1 MGQPCTALGWT
12 LHCNMLHYALC
23 TLLQLILYY
32 AVHYCVLYWTLQN
45 TSLHFTQHYAKIC
58 TALCWTLRCTM
69 MSFTLL
75 HYILHFTMLHSTLFY
90 AAHCTALC
98 WTLHCTALH
107 FTLYL
112 TLCYVALETV
122 LRCYDLFTI
131 SASEAVWANG
141 PVYGSKSLVF
151 ELCGS
156 SLIDIIKGL
165 HSVYICLG
173 CKNLTN

>member
-1 MGQPCTALGWT
+1 MDRSWDGPALHCTGLNFTLQYAWLYTAL
-12 LHCNMLHYALC
+12 CC

-32 AVHYCVLYWTLQN
+32 AGHYCVLYWTLQN
-45 TSLHFTQHYAKIC
+45 TSLHFTQHYSKIC
-58 TALCWTLRCTM
+58 TLRCTM
-69 MSFTLL
+69 MSSKLL
-75 HYILHFTMLHSTLFY
+75 HYILQFTMLHSTLFY
-90 AAHCTALC
+90 AAHCTALY
-98 WTLHCTALH
+98 
-107 FTLYL
+107 FTFCL
-112 TLCYVALETV
+112 TLCYVAPETV
-122 LRCYDLFTI
+122 LRCYDLFTT

-173 CKNLTN
+173 FRNLTNK